1 MPSPAQLVAKL
12 LALVALGAG
21 WMAPSVDAQI
31 AVPDSV
37 ARRIDSVFTRYGKP
51 TSPGCALGLYRD
63 GRIVY
68 SKGYGSANLEL
79 GVPLSPASVFDIGS
93 TSKQFTAMS
102 ILLLAEDGKLSLD
115 EDVRKYLPELPD
127 YGTPITIGHLLHHT
141 SGLRDYTT
149 LLVLAGE
156 PTENW
161 TTDDDAFEILVRQ
174 RGLNFKP
181 GSEWQYSNS
190 GFFLLSIIVKRVSGQ
205 SLRRFAQHRIFEPL
219 GMTHTHIHDDHTMV
233 VPSRAIGY
241 VPSDSGGPFRIE
253 MSDWE
258 QTGDGSVL
266 TTVEDLVKWD
276 ENFYSGQVGGSAVLA
291 AMVKPGTLAN
301 GKVLDYASGLFLGEY
316 RGLKIVEHGG
326 AWAGYRAQLLRFPSE
341 HVSVACLCNL
351 GSADPEG
358 MAQRVADVYLAD
370 QLGPPRERVASASD
384 TVAGA
389 GSPML
394 PPERLRA
401 AVGTYRNPKQGDVAR
416 IVATD
421 GKLDLKYGGGSFA
434 LQPVSPAEFK
444 LADLDVR
451 LRLIPADSGRPRRIQ
466 LIGSGLNQP
475 TLEEVTPY
483 IPAAAA
489 LRDFPGE
496 YFSSELQSTY
506 RVALEKGALVL
517 HARHLPV
524 TPLEPTIRDEFEYP
538 AFGVTLHFTRRSGRV
553 NGFDLASGR
562 SRGIRF
568 ERRQSTS
575 SLAPPRGR

>member
-1 MPSPAQLVAKL
+1 MDSPADWTGRWVVPVL
-12 LALVALGAG
+12 LAAIAAAG
-21 WMAPSVDAQI
+21 PVQGQSS
-31 AVPDSV
+31 VPDSV
-37 ARRIDSVFTRYGKP
+37 ARKIDAVFSRYGAA
-51 TSPGCALGLYRD
+51 SPGCALGVYRD
-63 GRIVY
+63 GHIVY
-68 SKGYGSANLEL
+68 GKGYGSANLEL
-79 GVPLSPASVFDIGS
+79 GVPLTPASVFDIGS

-102 ILLLAEDGKLSLD
+102 ILLLVKDGKLTLD
-115 EDVRKYLPELPD
+115 DDVRTYLPELPD
-127 YGTPITIGHLLHHT
+127 YGTRITIGHLLHHT

-161 TTDDDAFEILVRQ
+161 TTDDDALDILVRQ
-174 RGLNFKP
+174 HALNFKP

-190 GFFLLSIIVKRVSGQ
+190 GFFLLSLIVKRVSGQ

-233 VPSRAIGY
+233 VPTRATGY

-276 ENFYSGQVGGSAVLA
+276 ENFYSGQIGGPAVLTQ
-291 AMVKPGTLAN
+291 MVKPGTLAS

-326 AWAGYRAQLLRFPSE
+326 AWAGYRAQLLRFPTE
-341 HVSVACLCNL
+341 HVSFACLCNL

-358 MAQRVADVYLAD
+358 LAQRVADVYLAD
-370 QLGPPRERVASASD
+370 RLGPAPSRTASASD

-389 GSPML
+389 GSPAV
-394 PPERLRA
+394 PPERLQA
-401 AVGTYRNPKQGDVAR
+401 AVGTYRDLKLGGVAR
-416 IVATD
+416 IVLTD
-421 GKLDLKYGGGSFA
+421 GKLTLKYGGGSFA
-434 LQPVSPAEFK
+434 LQPVSATEFK
-444 LADLDVR
+444 LSDLDVQ

-466 LIGSGLNQP
+466 LVGSGLGQP
-475 TLEEVTPY
+475 TLEAVTPVS
-483 IPAAAA
+483 PAAAV
-489 LRDFPGE
+489 LDEFPGE

-506 RVALEKGALVL
+506 RVVLERKALVL
-517 HARHLPV
+517 HARNLPV

-538 AFGVTLHFTRRSGRV
+538 TYGLTLHFTRRSGRV
-553 NGFDLASGR
+553 TGFTLASGR
-562 SRGIRF
+562 TQGIRF
-568 ERRQSTS
+568 ERRQATS
-575 SLAPPRGR
+575 SLARPPGR